1 LLRYVGL
8 DDYAHEEARNL
19 PFGHQRR
26 LEIARALAI
35 SPKVLLLDEPAAGL
49 THTEIEDLKR
59 LINSLSE
66 KNITIVLVEH
76 HVEMIMALS
85 NTVTVLDYGIVIAS
99 GAPDEVQENPMV
111 IEAYFGS
118 KGVTNA

>member
-1 LLRYVGL
+1 M
-8 DDYAHEEARNL
+8 
-19 PFGHQRR
+19 
-26 LEIARALAI
+26 
-35 SPKVLLLDEPAAGL
+35 LDEPAAGL

-99 GAPDEVQENPMV
+99 GTPDEVQENPMV

-118 KGVTNA
+118 QGVANA

>member
-1 LLRYVGL
+1 M
-8 DDYAHEEARNL
+8 
-19 PFGHQRR
+19 
-26 LEIARALAI
+26 
-35 SPKVLLLDEPAAGL
+35 DEPAAGL

-99 GAPDEVQENPMV
+99 GTPDEVQENPMV

-118 KGVTNA
+118 QGVANA